1 MTYEGLAIMTKK
13 LEKIYLTRPTKWQF
27 VKQILRYTFTL
38 DFIKEAA
45 HLYAYYVLNHVKGVS
60 QVNKG
65 KGTRIRPTV
74 LLRDANR
81 IYIGQNCTINHNNV
95 FWAGKKDA
103 VIKIGN
109 NVMTGP
115 NVQIYAFNHGMDQ
128 SDIPMINQHFTEK
141 DVVIEDDVWIGGG
154 TIILPGAKIGTG
166 VIVAAGSV
174 VTKDLPPNTICG
186 GVPARV
192 IKER

>member
-1 MTYEGLAIMTKK
+1 MPSREHGKIHLKRLSKK
-13 LEKIYLTRPTKWQF
+13 EFIIE
-27 VKQILRYTFTL
+27 ILRYLLTLTFV
-38 DFIKEAA
+38 KEIFY
-45 HLYAYYVLNHVKGVS
+45 LIAYYIINHIKGVCL
-60 QVNKG
+60 VHKAKG
-65 KGTRIRPTV
+65 VRIRPTV

-81 IYIGQNCTINHNNV
+81 IYIGENCTINHNNV
-95 FWAGKKDA
+95 LWAGKKDA

-115 NVQIYAFNHGMDQ
+115 NVQIYAFNHGMDRG
-128 SDIPMINQHFTEK
+128 DIPMIDQHFTEK

-166 VIVAAGSV
+166 VVVAAGSI
-174 VTKDLPPNTICG
+174 VTKELPPNTICG
-186 GVPARV
+186 GIPAIV